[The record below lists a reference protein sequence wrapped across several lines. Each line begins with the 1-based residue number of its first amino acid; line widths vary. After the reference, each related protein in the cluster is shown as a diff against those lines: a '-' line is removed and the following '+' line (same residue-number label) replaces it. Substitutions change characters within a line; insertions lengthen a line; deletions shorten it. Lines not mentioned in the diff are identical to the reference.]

1 MRLYNT
7 DRQRIIV
14 ENLEIAEAR
23 HSRTRGLI
31 GRRSLDLKQGLMIRP
46 CRWIHT
52 FGMCFPIDVV
62 YVNKDW
68 RVVAC
73 QENLP
78 PKRIGWPVL
87 RAYFV
92 IELAAGAIRHS
103 GLKAG
108 DRLELCP

>member
-7 DRQRIIV
+7 ARQRIIV
-14 ENLEIAEAR
+14 EELEIAEAL
-23 HSRTRGLI
+23 HSRRRGLI
-31 GRRSLDLKQGLMIRP
+31 GRRSLDFNQGLMISP

-52 FGMCFPIDVV
+52 FGMSFPIDVV
-62 YVNKDW
+62 YVGKDW

-73 QENLP
+73 QESLP
-78 PKRIGWPVL
+78 PNRIGRPVL
-87 RAYFV
+87 RAHFV